1 MNAPRFRFQ
10 AFAAAIVLVALILTS
25 RLVYLQILGQEVYSE
40 RADGNRL
47 RIIMQP
53 APRGVIRDRNGV
65 ILATSRLSY
74 TVTLYPI
81 QRTKEQ
87 TEEVIQRLG
96 KLLSVPP
103 DEIRAKWKKMG
114 QVARPVR
121 IMQDVDPE
129 TIHIIAE
136 NQRHLP
142 GVSIEPITIR
152 YYPRGKFLAHV
163 LGYTGE
169 ITDRELEKLSDQGY
183 RAGDIIGKTGIERVF
198 DAQLRGEP
206 GRQQIEVDA
215 RGKPMRILASVP
227 PVPGKDLTLTIDANL
242 QQVAENHLVGFR
254 GSVVALDPNNGEV
267 LALASAPS
275 FDPNWFAGRI
285 SPALWKQINDG
296 TERPMMNRAISSV
309 YPPGSI
315 FKVVTHAA
323 AMEGGYAGWNS
334 YFNSTG
340 IYYLPGS
347 GKAFRDW
354 KKGGFGR
361 VDFKR
366 ALVMSIDT
374 VYYELSQR
382 MGRNAAE
389 SADYMA
395 RFARAMGL
403 GRPTGI
409 LLPHEAKGL
418 IPDTKWKR
426 ERFKER
432 WYAGESVNMSIGQGY
447 VQVSPIQAAVMYA
460 AIANGGTL
468 LRPKLVRP
476 AAEQEKDDPAPPD
489 EGVYPKRW
497 KADTWKMLHVGLAE
511 TVAAGT
517 GGAAQVPGFP
527 AAGKTGS
534 AQAANGEKLKT
545 HGWFAGY
552 APVNGPK
559 IAVVAMKEIA
569 GHGGSVAAPVAGAV
583 MKRFFGVPDP
593 KAATASVKPATGSA
607 PVEEG
612 D

>member
-1 MNAPRFRFQ
+1 MTVQRFRFHG
-10 AFAAAIVLVALILTS
+10 FAAAIALVALILCG

-74 TVTLYPI
+74 SVTLYPI
-81 QRTKEQ
+81 QTTKEQ

-96 KLLSVPP
+96 KLLRIPP
-103 DEIRAKWKKMG
+103 DEIRSKWKKMG

-121 IMQDVDPE
+121 LMQDVDAE

-136 NQRHLP
+136 NQRQLP

-152 YYPRGKFLAHV
+152 YYPKGEFLAHV

-169 ITDRELEKLSDQGY
+169 ITDQELEKLSDQGY
-183 RAGDIIGKTGIERVF
+183 RAGDIIGKTGIEKVF

-242 QQVAENHLVGFR
+242 QQVAESQLKGFR

-285 SPALWKQINDG
+285 SPALWKQLSDAN
-296 TERPMMNRAISSV
+296 ERPMQNRAISSK

-315 FKVVTHAA
+315 FKIVTHAA
-323 AMEGGYAGWNS
+323 AMEEGFANWHSRY
-334 YFNSTG
+334 NSTG
-340 IYYLPGS
+340 VFYLGS
-347 GKAFRDW
+347 RVFRDW
-354 KKGGFGR
+354 KKGGFGN

-374 VYYELSQR
+374 VYYELGLK
-382 MGRNAAE
+382 MG
-389 SADYMA
+389 ADRMA
-395 RFARAMGL
+395 RYARALGL

-409 LLPHEAKGL
+409 LLPHETSGL
-418 IPDTKWKR
+418 IPDPQWK
-426 ERFKER
+426 KER
-432 WYAGESVNMSIGQGY
+432 AKRINSREVRWYPGESVNMSIGQGY
-447 VQVSPIQAAVMYA
+447 VQVSPIQAAVMIA
-460 AIANGGTL
+460 AIGNNGHV

-476 AAEQEKDDPAPPD
+476 AAEMEKDDPLPKD
-489 EGVYPKRW
+489 EGVHPTQW
-497 KADTWKMLHVGLAE
+497 KPETWKMLHQALAE
-511 TVAAGT
+511 TVSQGT
-517 GGAAQVPGFP
+517 AGAARIPGFP

-545 HGWFAGY
+545 HGWFACY
-552 APVNGPK
+552 APIDRPRIA
-559 IAVVAMKEIA
+559 IAVLKETA
-569 GHGGSVAAPVAGAV
+569 GHGGSVAAPVATAV
-583 MKRFFGVPDP
+583 MRRFFGVPDP
-593 KAATASVKPATGSA
+593 NASASVKPASGSA
-607 PVEEG
+607 RPEPQEA

>member
-1 MNAPRFRFQ
+1 MNTQNLRFQ
-10 AFAAAIVLVALILTS
+10 AFAGIILLVALVLAS
-25 RLVYLQILGQEVYSE
+25 RLSYLQIVGQEVYSE
-40 RADGNRL
+40 RAEGNRL

-53 APRGVIRDRNGV
+53 APRGVVRDRNGI

-74 TVTLYPI
+74 SVTLYPI
-81 QRTKEQ
+81 QASKEQ

-96 KLLSVPP
+96 KLLDLPP
-103 DEIRAKWKKMG
+103 AEIRSRWKKMG
-114 QVARPVR
+114 AVARPVR
-121 IMQDVDPE
+121 LMQDVDAE
-129 TIHIIAE
+129 TIHTIVE
-136 NQRHLP
+136 NQRQLP

-169 ITDRELEKLSDQGY
+169 ITDQELEKLGDQGY
-183 RAGDIIGKTGIERVF
+183 RAGDIIGKTGIEKVF

-227 PVPGKDLTLTIDANL
+227 PVPGKDMTLTIDANL
-242 QQVAENHLVGFR
+242 QAVAENHLVGFR
-254 GSVVALDPNNGEV
+254 GSVVAMDPNNGEV

-285 SPALWKQINDG
+285 SPALWKQLSDAN
-296 TERPMMNRAISSV
+296 ERPMQNRAISSK

-315 FKVVTHAA
+315 FKIVTHAA
-323 AMEGGYAGWNS
+323 AMEGGFANWHSRY
-334 YFNSTG
+334 NSTG
-340 IYYLPGS
+340 IFYVGS
-347 GKAFRDW
+347 RAFRDW
-354 KKGGFGR
+354 KKGGFGN

-374 VYYELSQR
+374 VYYELGLK
-382 MGRNAAE
+382 MG
-389 SADYMA
+389 ADRMA
-395 RFARAMGL
+395 RYARALGL

-409 LLPHEAKGL
+409 LLPQETSGL
-418 IPDTKWKR
+418 IPDTQWKR
-426 ERFKER
+426 ERAKRILSKDTR
-432 WYAGESVNMSIGQGY
+432 WYPGESVNMSIGQGY
-447 VQVSPIQAAVMYA
+447 VQVSPIQAAVMIS
-460 AIANGGTL
+460 AIANSGHV

-476 AAEQEKDDPAPPD
+476 ASELERDDPPPKD
-489 EGVYPKRW
+489 EGVPPTSW
-497 KADTWKMLHVGLAE
+497 KPDTWRMLHVALAE

-545 HGWFAGY
+545 HAWFAGY
-552 APVNGPK
+552 APTDRPR
-559 IAVVAMKEIA
+559 IAVVAMKETA
-569 GHGGSVAAPVAGAV
+569 GHGGSVAAPVAGAI

-593 KAATASVKPATGSA
+593 NATASVKPASGSA
-607 PVEEG
+607 PVEG